1 MKRIVR
7 LTIIGFCYFFI
18 SGCYFDE
25 INQPDN
31 AQQNE
36 DIQIVLNIIDPFV
49 PEPNPHK
56 GVICVLV
63 PTDWEFIS
71 GNYSFGGNGGSLAF
85 SEEWADSAENCYPAQ
100 LIHDDMHWVGMI
112 SDIGYAYEDPIE
124 ILVNIEFRVGS
135 LTGCFPIGY
144 IATKATPNLICSGVQ
159 SWAPIS
165 YPHPIQIETTDDC
178 NSITAV
184 AEEDWSELFHRY
196 EGWTGADGIY
206 SIPFNGNEQYSELNN
221 KTLFV
226 FSDTFIGSVDST
238 TGERLPPTHL
248 INNTYAVMDGNT
260 PINENIDFY
269 YHHDTDGNPTTVF
282 IPSTE
287 NSQEGDWYWL
297 MDGISIND
305 RFYLFVLRMDHGDD
319 GQQAF
324 AIAGVSL
331 ISFDLTENYEIS
343 NLEEVD
349 TPLFYED
356 PEGWSVVYGQA
367 ILSKLAE
374 SGNPDPD
381 GYIYFYGVKDG
392 IGSKEMTVSRVPE
405 EYIDN
410 YLFWEYWDGNA
421 WSPDISD
428 SYSITQNISQEFSV
442 SQISQDLYIAVFQL
456 NGVGEDVAY
465 RLGSSIIGP
474 FGFFNIIWSAPE
486 SELDPDYFIYN
497 AKAHPHL
504 SNEEELL
511 ISYNVNSYEFSDHFS
526 DAGLYRPRFISIPI
540 SELDTSFSE
549 VTQEFR
555 LPSKISIS
563 RTYPNPFNPRINLEL
578 DIVDRGVLDISIYD
592 VNGRFISKV
601 HKGLINPGYYHFYW
615 DGKDDI
621 TRYTSSGIYFIKASI
636 NHSSTSKKVL
646 YLK

>member
-1 MKRIVR
+1 MV
-7 LTIIGFCYFFI
+7 
-18 SGCYFDE
+18 
-25 INQPDN
+25 
-31 AQQNE
+31 
-36 DIQIVLNIIDPFV
+36 
-49 PEPNPHK
+49 
-56 GVICVLV
+56 
-63 PTDWEFIS
+63 
-71 GNYSFGGNGGSLAF
+71 
-85 SEEWADSAENCYPAQ
+85 
-100 LIHDDMHWVGMI
+100 
-112 SDIGYAYEDPIE
+112 
-124 ILVNIEFRVGS
+124 
-135 LTGCFPIGY
+135 
-144 IATKATPNLICSGVQ
+144 
-159 SWAPIS
+159 
-165 YPHPIQIETTDDC
+165 
-178 NSITAV
+178 
-184 AEEDWSELFHRY
+184 
-196 EGWTGADGIY
+196 
-206 SIPFNGNEQYSELNN
+206 
-221 KTLFV
+221 
-226 FSDTFIGSVDST
+226 
-238 TGERLPPTHL
+238 
-248 INNTYAVMDGNT
+248 GNT
-260 PINENIDFY
+260 PVNENIDFY
-269 YHHDTDGNPTTVF
+269 YHYDTDGNPTTVF

-456 NGVGEDVAY
+456 NGVGEEVAY
-465 RLGSSIIGP
+465 RLGSSVIGP
-474 FGFFNIIWSAPE
+474 FGFFNKVWSTPE
-486 SELDPDYFIYN
+486 SDLDPDYFAYN

-504 SNEEELL
+504 SNEEKLL

-601 HKGLINPGYYHFYW
+601 HKGLINPGYYYFYW
-615 DGKDDI
+615 DGKDAVK
-621 TRYTSSGIYFIKASI
+621 RYTSSGIYFIKASI

>member
-1 MKRIVR
+1 
-7 LTIIGFCYFFI
+7 
-18 SGCYFDE
+18 
-25 INQPDN
+25 
-31 AQQNE
+31 
-36 DIQIVLNIIDPFV
+36 
-49 PEPNPHK
+49 
-56 GVICVLV
+56 
-63 PTDWEFIS
+63 
-71 GNYSFGGNGGSLAF
+71 
-85 SEEWADSAENCYPAQ
+85 
-100 LIHDDMHWVGMI
+100 
-112 SDIGYAYEDPIE
+112 
-124 ILVNIEFRVGS
+124 
-135 LTGCFPIGY
+135 
-144 IATKATPNLICSGVQ
+144 
-159 SWAPIS
+159 
-165 YPHPIQIETTDDC
+165 
-178 NSITAV
+178 
-184 AEEDWSELFHRY
+184 
-196 EGWTGADGIY
+196 
-206 SIPFNGNEQYSELNN
+206 
-221 KTLFV
+221 
-226 FSDTFIGSVDST
+226 
-238 TGERLPPTHL
+238 
-248 INNTYAVMDGNT
+248 
-260 PINENIDFY
+260 
-269 YHHDTDGNPTTVF
+269 
-282 IPSTE
+282 
-287 NSQEGDWYWL
+287 
-297 MDGISIND
+297 
-305 RFYLFVLRMDHGDD
+305 MDHGDD

-456 NGVGEDVAY
+456 NGVGEEVAY
-465 RLGSSIIGP
+465 RLGSSVIGP
-474 FGFFNIIWSAPE
+474 FGFFNKVWSTPE
-486 SELDPDYFIYN
+486 SDLDPDYFAYN

-504 SNEEELL
+504 SNEEKLL

-601 HKGLINPGYYHFYW
+601 HKGLINPGYYYFYW
-615 DGKDDI
+615 DGKDAVK
-621 TRYTSSGIYFIKASI
+621 RYTSSGIYFIKASI

>member
-1 MKRIVR
+1 
-7 LTIIGFCYFFI
+7 LI

-36 DIQIVLNIIDPFV
+36 NIQIELNIIDPFV

-71 GNYSFGGNGGSLAF
+71 GNYSFGENAGSMAF

-100 LIHDDMHWVGMI
+100 LIHDDMHWISMI
-112 SDIGYAYEDPIE
+112 SDTGYAYDDPIE
-124 ILVNIEFRVGS
+124 ITINIEFRVGL

-178 NSITAV
+178 NPIAAV

-206 SIPFNGNEQYSELNN
+206 SIPFNGNEQSSDLN

-238 TGERLPPTHL
+238 TGERLPPTYL

-269 YHHDTDGNPTTVF
+269 YHHDTDGNPTTLF
-282 IPSTE
+282 IPNTE

-305 RFYLFVLRMDHGDD
+305 RFYLFALRMDHGDD

-331 ISFDLTENYEIS
+331 ISFDLTENYEIF
-343 NLEEVD
+343 NLEEAD

-392 IGSKEMTVSRVPE
+392 NGSKEMTVSRVPE

-456 NGVGEDVAY
+456 NGVGEEVAY
-465 RLGSSIIGP
+465 RLGSSVIGP
-474 FGFFNIIWSAPE
+474 FGFFNIVWSTPE
-486 SELDPDYFIYN
+486 SDLDPDYFTYN

-504 SNEEELL
+504 SNEEALL

-526 DAGLYRPRFISIPI
+526 DAGLYRPRFVSIPI
-540 SELDTSFSE
+540 SAFDTSFLE
-549 VTQEFR
+549 VRQEFR

-601 HKGLINPGYYHFYW
+601 HKGLINPGYHHFYW
-615 DGKDDI
+615 DGENAI
-621 TRYTSSGIYFIKASI
+621 TRNASSGIYFIKASI
-636 NHSSTSKKVL
+636 NHSTTSKKIL